1 MKRAVIFVL
10 LIFVF
15 AFPVSA
21 QELYGVSGTEEI
33 EEALP
38 EDTKEIL
45 EDFGINSS
53 NITEQLDTQ
62 GFVSLTFDFLKNG
75 IKGVLR
81 TVCALLA
88 MLLLSSLMSSFSP
101 TGTIKAVETVCML
114 GASGL
119 LITGIYSCISG
130 ALETLKGVFAFMTAA
145 VPVYMGI
152 MITASRPSS
161 AASTGGVLL
170 IACQVM
176 STVFT
181 FVLAPLMN
189 GCLAVGM
196 CCAFAGEKGVS
207 SLMNT
212 VKKTGMWLY
221 SLCTSVFLFLLSIN
235 SVAGSVKDNL
245 TMKTLRFI
253 LGTTVPVAG
262 AVLSES
268 ASTVAASVNLLKGSA
283 GIYIVVSV
291 AVMLLPLVC
300 SLICWRLSLLFIKNI
315 SDTVSCSKM
324 SALFSACESVVALLL
339 GFVLLSL
346 ALLII
351 SMGVMIK
358 L

>member
-10 LIFVF
+10 LLFVF

-21 QELYGVSGTEEI
+21 EELYSVSGMEEI

-38 EDTKEIL
+38 DEAREIIS
-45 EDFGINSS
+45 DFDGD
-53 NITEQLDTQ
+53 ITENLDAQ
-62 GFVSLTFDFLKNG
+62 GFFLLIADFMKHGLG
-75 IKGVLR
+75 EIFGVCC
-81 TVCALLA
+81 TLLA
-88 MLLLSSLMSSFSP
+88 LVLISSLMSSFSS
-101 TGTIKAVETVCML
+101 TGTLQAVETVCML
-114 GASGL
+114 SACTV
-119 LITGIYSCISG
+119 LITGVYSCING
-130 ALETLKGVFAFMTAA
+130 AVETLKGTFAFMTAA

-152 MITASRPSS
+152 MVTASRPAG
-161 AASTGGVLL
+161 AAATGGVLL
-170 IACQVM
+170 TSCQVM
-176 STVFT
+176 STLVT
-181 FVLAPLMN
+181 FVLAPIMN
-189 GCLAVGM
+189 GYLAVGM

-212 VKKTGMWLY
+212 VKKTGMWIY

-235 SVAGSVKDNL
+235 SVSSGAKDSL
-245 TMKTLRFI
+245 AMKTVKFV

-262 AVLSES
+262 AALSES
-268 ASTVAASVNLLKGSA
+268 ASTVAASVSLLKGSA

-291 AVMLLPLVC
+291 TVMLLPLVF
-300 SLICWRLSLLFIKNI
+300 SLICWRISLLLIKNMSEI
-315 SDTVSCSKM
+315 FSCSKL
-324 SALFSACESVVALLL
+324 SALFSTCESVVALLL